1 MEIKAASFRS
11 PSFIIVCA
19 AALAAT
25 LMMNVTALQ
34 YEHLDLWVIIVC
46 PLLIIG
52 GIYGSTRGSRI
63 LRVAGWLG
71 IVIFILCGMQMI
83 IPGEDYMS
91 GGPDGPLLA
100 APRLPTLAETGV
112 RLLAF
117 IAITVA
123 LTYGFWR
130 LKGVGITRQARS
142 PLP

>member
-1 MEIKAASFRS
+1 MENKAASFRS
-11 PSFIIVCA
+11 PSLIIVSV

-25 LMMNVTALQ
+25 IMMNVTALQ
-34 YEHLDLWVIIVC
+34 YEPLDLWVRLVC
-46 PLLIIG
+46 PLLLIG

-63 LRVAGWLG
+63 LRAVGWLG
-71 IVIFILCGMQMI
+71 IVIFILCGIQMI

-91 GGPDGPLLA
+91 GGPDGPPLA

-112 RLLAF
+112 RLVAF

-130 LKGVGITRQARS
+130 LKKVGLTRRFPS
-142 PLP
+142 PRP